1 MNGQIIVLTSVY
13 SKQRHFIN
21 LIFVSQSL
29 LNSAMKK
36 ASNKIPMK
44 SLKDSSSSSNKQMK
58 GNKFSINCIQV
69 VKIHFTKLKINSGKR
84 GFSMNKFPT
93 HKKNLPRRGLDGK
106 AVKKDKKRPK
116 RIMKKRKL

>member
-1 MNGQIIVLTSVY
+1 
-13 SKQRHFIN
+13 
-21 LIFVSQSL
+21 
-29 LNSAMKK
+29 MKK

-58 GNKFSINCIQV
+58 GNKFSVNCIQV
-69 VKIHFTKLKINSGKR
+69 VTIHFTKLKINSGKR

-93 HKKNLPRRGLDGK
+93 HKKNLPRRGLDAK
-106 AVKKDKKRPK
+106 ETAVKKDKKRPK